1 MKIKKGQ
8 EIELEVT
15 DLAYGGK
22 GIAKIDGFT
31 VFVEQAIPEDSVL
44 ARIVKKKKNYAE
56 ARIISLL
63 SPSPDRIEA
72 PCPYSGFCGGC
83 KWQFFK
89 YEKQLEY
96 KQRHVREALKHI
108 GGFEDVKVYPT
119 RASERIFEYRNKM
132 EFSCSDRRWLLPDEL
147 GNESIDI
154 GFALGLHV
162 PGTFHKVL
170 DIDKCLIYPATGNDI
185 VNTVRQYMKKS
196 GCPLYGLRSHKG
208 FWRFLMVRHSVALDQ
223 WLVNIVTSS
232 KDLAVVAP
240 LADTLRE
247 KFSNVASVVNNV
259 TANIAS
265 VAVGEYEIHLA
276 GEQSL
281 KEKLGPYKFEI
292 SANSFFQTNT
302 RGAVALYNTVKEY
315 AHLTGKDNV
324 LDLYSGTGTIP
335 IWLSDSAKQIT
346 GIEIVE
352 SAIADAKE
360 NCRRNNISN
369 CNFIAGDIR
378 HLIADISRKPDVL
391 IIDPPRTGMHPDVV
405 KQVLEL
411 APERIVY
418 VSCNPATLARDLG
431 LMKDK
436 YRIIEVQPVDMFPHT
451 YHIEA
456 VAKLDRLVKS
466 PSAALRSP

>member
-8 EIELEVT
+8 EVELEIT

-31 VFVEQAIPEDSVL
+31 VFVEQAIPGDRVM
-44 ARIVKKKKNYAE
+44 ARVFKKKKNYAE

-63 SPSPDRIEA
+63 SSSPDRIDA
-72 PCPYSGFCGGC
+72 PCAYSGFCGGC

-96 KQRHVREALKHI
+96 KQRHVAEALNHI
-108 GGFEDVKVYPT
+108 GGFKDVSVHST

-147 GNESIDI
+147 GDESIDI

-170 DIDKCLIYPATGNDI
+170 DIDKCLICPATGNDI

-196 GCPLYGLRSHKG
+196 GRPLYGLRSHKG
-208 FWRFLMVRHSVALDQ
+208 FWRFLMIRHSVAFDQ

-240 LADTLRE
+240 LADLLCE
-247 KFSNVASVVNNV
+247 KFSNIASVVNNV
-259 TANIAS
+259 TAGVAS
-265 VAVGEYEIHLA
+265 VATGEYEIHLA
-276 GEQSL
+276 GEQCL

-315 AHLTGKDNV
+315 AQLTGKENV

-335 IWLSDSAKQIT
+335 IWLSDSANEIT

-378 HLIADISRKPDVL
+378 HILADIVQKPDVL

-405 KQVLEL
+405 KQVLAL
-411 APERIVY
+411 APEKIVY

-431 LMKDK
+431 LMKDQ

-456 VAKLDRLVKS
+456 VAKLDRLVS
-466 PSAALRSP
+466 V